1 MRRATRPR
9 GEVAGIST
17 LSTVCSSERES
28 VTSTSALKDPGTDL
42 VTTSD
47 RMALF
52 IQAAG
57 CIGGRRY
64 SMRVPPQTLTTVFFF
79 NFAL

>member
-1 MRRATRPR
+1 M
-9 GEVAGIST
+9 
-17 LSTVCSSERES
+17 LFRES
-28 VTSTSALKDPGTDL
+28 VTSTTALKDPGTNL

-64 SMRVPPQTLTTVFFF
+64 SMRVPPQTLTTVFLFRLVM
-79 NFAL
+79 NYCGITSHSVVSCLRIDC